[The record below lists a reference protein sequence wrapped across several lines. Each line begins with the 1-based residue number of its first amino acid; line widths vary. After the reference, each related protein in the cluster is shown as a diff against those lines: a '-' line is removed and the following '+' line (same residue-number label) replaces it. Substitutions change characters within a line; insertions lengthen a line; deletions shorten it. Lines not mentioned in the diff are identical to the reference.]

1 MTQCA
6 RGGVH
11 PLAVN
16 AASMPEAAIFPLVTN
31 LREVSLTVMLL
42 YALQNRTEDDD
53 APHPALTY
61 GGEHDLARVYAIA
74 DRQASIA
81 PQIHPRL
88 GKTEKERHTSYDI
101 DCEGIASLP

>member
-16 AASMPEAAIFPLVTN
+16 AASMPGAAISFSDESERGT
-31 LREVSLTVMLL
+31 TVMLL
-42 YALQNRTEDDD
+42 YALQNRTEDVN

-88 GKTEKERHTSYDI
+88 GK
-101 DCEGIASLP
+101 